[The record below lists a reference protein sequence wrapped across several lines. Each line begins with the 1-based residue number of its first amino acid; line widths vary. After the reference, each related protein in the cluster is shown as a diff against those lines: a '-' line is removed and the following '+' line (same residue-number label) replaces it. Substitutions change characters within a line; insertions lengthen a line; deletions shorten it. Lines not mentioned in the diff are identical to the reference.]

1 MVTFKA
7 LYEAY
12 LRCRKHKRNTHNA
25 LAFELNL
32 IENLTHLET
41 SLNNYSYTP
50 SRSVCFLTTSPKLRE
65 VFAADFK
72 DRVVHHLIV
81 PVLEQ
86 VFEPKFI
93 HDSYSNRKN
102 RGTHMAVKRAQKFTR
117 ATTYYLQLDIKNF
130 FYSVDKVKLFEM
142 IKQELVSNYHK
153 VIHTTIAL
161 PKMLWILNKIIFHDV
176 TRGVV
181 IKGDKKLIAKLP
193 ANKTLFKVPKSHAL
207 PIGNLTSQ
215 FFANVYMNG
224 FDNFVKRKLKVKYY
238 LRYVDDFVLFS
249 TSSEQLE
256 SWKNEIEGYLLRELS
271 LALRDDLRLRKNSDG
286 LDFLGYIVRPHY
298 MLSRQRVVQNFKQK
312 KAHYLQKYENQKG
325 TMGLEEIK
333 KFLSVQASFMGHIKH
348 ANSYNLQEKIGR
360 LNETNPFD
368 TYRD

>member
-7 LYEAY
+7 LHEAY

-25 LAFELNL
+25 LAFEHNL
-32 IENLTHLET
+32 IENLVNLET

-65 VFAADFK
+65 VFAADFR

-86 VFEPKFI
+86 LFEPKFI

-102 RGTHMAVKRAQKFTR
+102 RGTHMAVKRAQRFTR
-117 ATTYYLQLDIKNF
+117 ATTHYLQLDIKNF
-130 FYSVDKVKLFEM
+130 FYTVDKARLFEM
-142 IKQELVSNYHK
+142 IKQELVLNYHK
-153 VIHTTIAL
+153 VTRTTIAL

-176 TRGVV
+176 TQGAI
-181 IKGDKKLIAKLP
+181 IKGDKNLIAKLP
-193 ANKTLFKVPKSHAL
+193 PHKTLFRVPASQAL

-224 FDNFVKRKLKVKYY
+224 FDNYVKRALKVKYY

-249 TSSEQLE
+249 SSREQLKF
-256 SWKNEIEGYLLRELS
+256 WKNKIEAYLYKDLS
-271 LALRDDLRLRKNSDG
+271 LRLREDFRLRENSDG
-286 LDFLGYIVRPHY
+286 LDFLGYIIRPHY

-312 KAHYLQKYENQKG
+312 KARYLEKYENQKG

-333 KFLSVQASFMGHIKH
+333 KFLSVQASFMGHVKH

-360 LNETNPFD
+360 INETNPFD